1 MADLEPRPIEDL
13 IERWRHLSDQATRPG
28 RLAPPLTVDPPS
40 AGERADLVTD
50 GRRRRGASASP
61 EIVSLYRA
69 LRDAKRYA
77 GPRLLCECPGAPATE
92 RPEPETA

>member
-28 RLAPPLTVDPPS
+28 RLAPRLTVDPPS

-50 GRRRRGASASP
+50 GASASP

-92 RPEPETA
+92 RPESETA